1 MDEVTLNYFVA
12 KRLSPELVNLAL
24 RLGINVKSWAYEDRD
39 KSFAAVADIKKKGV
53 SLRLFAYLGPLVSIL
68 ARACKLEVS
77 AEDCLVLENLL
88 QLLSCLMRTILSC
101 TVNILSSQRRRIARL
116 ALGILYYRGK

>member
-39 KSFAAVADIKKKGV
+39 KSFAAVADIKKRV

-68 ARACKLEVS
+68 ARADKLEVS

-101 TVNILSSQRRRIARL
+101 TANILSSQRRWIALL
-116 ALGILYYRGK
+116 ALGIL